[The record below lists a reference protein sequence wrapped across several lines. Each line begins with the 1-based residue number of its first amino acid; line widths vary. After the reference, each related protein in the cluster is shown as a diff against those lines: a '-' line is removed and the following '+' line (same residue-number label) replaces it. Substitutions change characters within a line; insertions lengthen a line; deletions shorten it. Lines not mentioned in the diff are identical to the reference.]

1 MERKRERRTLLL
13 AIVASILLHFAVA
26 ISLASFGDKLQPSLP
41 DDEEKPSEL
50 TLVDL
55 APAPPVVNKNA
66 PFIETPENRQ
76 TKEEPKEKTFES
88 NANSIGASELPALG
102 NAPLPTQEGKDRPD
116 LDLENQQHAL
126 ALQGSQP
133 QPQPQAQTTLTPPPP
148 TATPSPSA
156 SATTTPQPTT
166 TPTPQ
171 PEASRSPE
179 PDQLAMLR
187 ATPPPASAPAE
198 ETASP
203 PVAAPPPNTRPTPP
217 LPQQPSSSYRREQS
231 KTLLQGNISNRGMAS
246 VNALGTPLGR
256 YQKIVGD
263 AIGSRWYGLVDQ
275 NRDRVNIGTVHVEFV
290 VDRSGHIT
298 KLRILENSADESF
311 SNLCLQS
318 VQDARLPPIPDELGA
333 TLPSDGLPADMRFT
347 IYPNR

>member
-171 PEASRSPE
+171 PEASRSPQ

-203 PVAAPPPNTRPTPP
+203 PVAAPPPNARPTPP

>member
-133 QPQPQAQTTLTPPPP
+133 QPQAQPTLTPPPSA
-148 TATPSPSA
+148 ATPTPAPKA
-156 SATTTPQPTT
+156 SATTTPQPTA
-166 TPTPQ
+166 TPTPELE
-171 PEASRSPE
+171 PSRSPE

-187 ATPPPASAPAE
+187 ATPSPPSAPTQ
-198 ETASP
+198 ETTSP
-203 PVAAPPPNTRPTPP
+203 PIATPPPSARPTPP

-318 VQDARLPPIPDELGA
+318 VQDARLPPIPDDLGA

>member
-13 AIVASILLHFAVA
+13 AILASILLHFAVA
-26 ISLASFGDKLQPSLP
+26 ISLASFGDRLQPSLP

-66 PFIETPENRQ
+66 PFIDTPDNRQ

-133 QPQPQAQTTLTPPPP
+133 QPQAQPNLTPPPP
-148 TATPSPSA
+148 TATPAPSA
-156 SATTTPQPTT
+156 SATATPQATT
-166 TPTPQ
+166 TPTPR

-187 ATPPPASAPAE
+187 ATPPPQPPPVEETQTAPAA
-198 ETASP
+198 TP
-203 PVAAPPPNTRPTPP
+203 PLSARPTPS

-231 KTLLQGNISNRGMAS
+231 KTRLQGNISNRGIAS

-263 AIGSRWYGLVDQ
+263 SIGSRWYGLVDQ
-275 NRDRVNIGTVHVEFV
+275 NRDRVNVGTVHVEFV
-290 VDRSGHIT
+290 VDRGGRIT

-333 TLPSDGLPADMRFT
+333 TLPSDGLPADMNFT

>member
-1 MERKRERRTLLL
+1 M
-13 AIVASILLHFAVA
+13 ASILLHFAVA

-66 PFIETPENRQ
+66 QFVDTPENRQ
-76 TKEEPKEKTFES
+76 AKEEPKEKTFES

-133 QPQPQAQTTLTPPPP
+133 QPQAQTTLTPPPP

-171 PEASRSPE
+171 PEVSRSPE

-187 ATPPPASAPAE
+187 ATPPPPSAPAE

-203 PVAAPPPNTRPTPP
+203 PVAAPPPNARPTPP

>member
-171 PEASRSPE
+171 PEASRSPQ

-203 PVAAPPPNTRPTPP
+203 PVAAPPPHARPTPP

-318 VQDARLPPIPDELGA
+318 VQDARLPPIPDDLGA

>member
-203 PVAAPPPNTRPTPP
+203 PVAAPPPNARPTPP

>member
-1 MERKRERRTLLL
+1 
-13 AIVASILLHFAVA
+13 
-26 ISLASFGDKLQPSLP
+26 
-41 DDEEKPSEL
+41 
-50 TLVDL
+50 
-55 APAPPVVNKNA
+55 
-66 PFIETPENRQ
+66 
-76 TKEEPKEKTFES
+76 
-88 NANSIGASELPALG
+88 
-102 NAPLPTQEGKDRPD
+102 
-116 LDLENQQHAL
+116 
-126 ALQGSQP
+126 
-133 QPQPQAQTTLTPPPP
+133 
-148 TATPSPSA
+148 
-156 SATTTPQPTT
+156 
-166 TPTPQ
+166 
-171 PEASRSPE
+171 
-179 PDQLAMLR
+179 MLR

-311 SNLCLQS
+311 SNLCLES
-318 VQDARLPPIPDELGA
+318 VQDARLPPIPDELAA

>member
-41 DDEEKPSEL
+41 DDEEKPAEL

-203 PVAAPPPNTRPTPP
+203 PVAAPPPHARPTPP

-231 KTLLQGNISNRGMAS
+231 KTLLQGNISNRGMAP

-318 VQDARLPPIPDELGA
+318 VQDARLPPIPDDLGA

>member
-41 DDEEKPSEL
+41 DDEEKPAEL

-203 PVAAPPPNTRPTPP
+203 PVAAPPPHARPTPP

-318 VQDARLPPIPDELGA
+318 VQDARLPPIPDDLGA

>member
-66 PFIETPENRQ
+66 QFVDTPENRQ
-76 TKEEPKEKTFES
+76 AKEEPKEKTFES

-126 ALQGSQP
+126 ALQGS

-318 VQDARLPPIPDELGA
+318 VQDARLPPIPDDLGA

>member
-55 APAPPVVNKNA
+55 PPAPPAVNKNA
-66 PFIETPENRQ
+66 PFIDTPENRQ

-133 QPQPQAQTTLTPPPP
+133 QPQAQPTLTPPPA
-148 TATPSPSA
+148 TATPTPSA
-156 SATTTPQPTT
+156 SVTATPQPTT

-187 ATPPPASAPAE
+187 ATPPPPSAPAE
-198 ETASP
+198 ETMTP
-203 PVAAPPPNTRPTPP
+203 PIAPPPNARPTPP

-231 KTLLQGNISNRGMAS
+231 KTRLQGNISNRGMAS
-246 VNALGTPLGR
+246 LNALGTPLGR

>member
-66 PFIETPENRQ
+66 QFVDTPENRQ
-76 TKEEPKEKTFES
+76 AKEEPKEKTFES

-126 ALQGSQP
+126 ALQGS

-203 PVAAPPPNTRPTPP
+203 PVAAPPPNARPTPP

-318 VQDARLPPIPDELGA
+318 VQDARLPPIPDDLGA

>member
-13 AIVASILLHFAVA
+13 AILASVLLHFAVA

-55 APAPPVVNKNA
+55 APAPPAVNKNA
-66 PFIETPENRQ
+66 QFIDTPENRQ

-102 NAPLPTQEGKDRPD
+102 NAPVPTQEGKDRPE

-133 QPQPQAQTTLTPPPP
+133 QPQAQTTLTPPPP
-148 TATPSPSA
+148 TATPTPSA

-171 PEASRSPE
+171 VEPSRSPE

-187 ATPPPASAPAE
+187 ATPPPPRAPTE
-198 ETASP
+198 ETTSP
-203 PVAAPPPNTRPTPP
+203 PAATPPRSARPTPS
-217 LPQQPSSSYRREQS
+217 LPQQPSSAYRREQS
-231 KTLLQGNISNRGMAS
+231 RTRSQGNISNRGIS
-246 VNALGTPLGR
+246 SLNALGTPLGR
-256 YQKIVGD
+256 YEKMVYD
-263 AIGSRWYGLVDQ
+263 AIGSRWYSLVDQ
-275 NRDRVNIGTVHVEFV
+275 NRDRVNIGVVRVGFY
-290 VDRSGHIT
+290 VDRTGHIT
-298 KLRILENSADESF
+298 KLNMLENTSDESF

-318 VQDARLPPIPDELGA
+318 VQDVKVPPMPDDVAA
-333 TLPSDGLPADMRFT
+333 TLPAEGLIEELTFT
-347 IYPNR
+347 TYPNR

>member
-126 ALQGSQP
+126 ALQGS

-318 VQDARLPPIPDELGA
+318 VQDARLPPIPDDLGA

>member
-13 AIVASILLHFAVA
+13 AILASILLHFAVA

-66 PFIETPENRQ
+66 PFIDTPENRQ

-88 NANSIGASELPALG
+88 NANSIGATELPALG
-102 NAPLPTQEGKDRPD
+102 NAPLPTQEGKDRPT

-133 QPQPQAQTTLTPPPP
+133 QPQAQPTLTPPPSA
-148 TATPSPSA
+148 ATPTPAPKA
-156 SATTTPQPTT
+156 SATTTPQPTA
-166 TPTPQ
+166 TPTPELE
-171 PEASRSPE
+171 PSRSPE

-187 ATPPPASAPAE
+187 ATPSPPSAPTQ
-198 ETASP
+198 ETTSP
-203 PVAAPPPNTRPTPP
+203 PIATPPPSARPTPL

-231 KTLLQGNISNRGMAS
+231 KTLLQGNISNHGIAS

-275 NRDRVNIGTVHVEFV
+275 NRDRVNVGTVHVEFV
-290 VDRSGHIT
+290 VDRSGRIT

-318 VQDARLPPIPDELGA
+318 VQDAQLPPIPDELAA

>member
-55 APAPPVVNKNA
+55 APARPVVNKNA
-66 PFIETPENRQ
+66 PFIDTPENRQ

-88 NANSIGASELPALG
+88 NANSIGASELSAAG
-102 NAPLPTQEGKDRPD
+102 DAPVPTQQGKDRPT
-116 LDLENQQHAL
+116 LDLENQQHTL
-126 ALQGSQP
+126 ALQGARP
-133 QPQPQAQTTLTPPPP
+133 QPEVQPGRTPPPSV
-148 TATPSPSA
+148 A
-156 SATTTPQPTT
+156 
-166 TPTPQ
+166 TPTP
-171 PEASRSPE
+171 
-179 PDQLAMLR
+179 
-187 ATPPPASAPAE
+187 
-198 ETASP
+198 
-203 PVAAPPPNTRPTPP
+203 V

-231 KTLLQGNISNRGMAS
+231 KTRLQGNISNRGIAS

-256 YQKIVGD
+256 YQKMVYD
-263 AIGSRWYGLVDQ
+263 AIGSRWYGLIDQ

-290 VDRSGHIT
+290 VDRGGRIT

-311 SNLCLQS
+311 
-318 VQDARLPPIPDELGA
+318 
-333 TLPSDGLPADMRFT
+333 
-347 IYPNR
+347 

>member
-66 PFIETPENRQ
+66 QFVDTPENRQ
-76 TKEEPKEKTFES
+76 AKEEPKEKTFES

-203 PVAAPPPNTRPTPP
+203 PVAAPPPNARPTPP

>member
-203 PVAAPPPNTRPTPP
+203 PVAAPPPHARPTPP

-318 VQDARLPPIPDELGA
+318 VQDARLPPIPDDLGA